1 MDYRK
6 TQNRTKAFLRW
17 YAWSLQ
23 YKDCDPPIWLLNY
36 LFNRY
41 EHNLEQ
47 KLWIAWIYG
56 TTYHLPTAWIIWNE
70 FPDFELVGLERLKQ
84 WNNENY
90 KRLRYQTDTKY
101 NKGYLPQQFE
111 SYKEWIGNKP
121 QIDKFAELKTFDNVW
136 NSVIKNLY
144 KFGRYST
151 WFYLQTLHE
160 CVGLDLTPDTLKLD
174 DYGGSKSHRNGLC
187 YALGLD
193 DWIDKKLDRTQ
204 TEHLETKARQIQ
216 NTIRT
221 KYKLNSNAYTMETA
235 LCSFKKIFR
244 KKQGRYLGYYLDR
257 QAQEI
262 SQVQEDGWYGIEWG
276 VFWQARTETLHPTLY
291 SNIQIKPQLYSQF
304 LDTGS
309 FNRQL

>member
-1 MDYRK
+1 MV
-6 TQNRTKAFLRW
+6 
-17 YAWSLQ
+17 
-23 YKDCDPPIWLLNY
+23 
-36 LFNRY
+36 LF
-41 EHNLEQ
+41 
-47 KLWIAWIYG
+47 
-56 TTYHLPTAWIIWNE
+56 
-70 FPDFELVGLERLKQ
+70 
-84 WNNENY
+84 
-90 KRLRYQTDTKY
+90 
-101 NKGYLPQQFE
+101 
-111 SYKEWIGNKP
+111 
-121 QIDKFAELKTFDNVW
+121 
-136 NSVIKNLY
+136 
-144 KFGRYST
+144 
-151 WFYLQTLHE
+151 
-160 CVGLDLTPDTLKLD
+160 
-174 DYGGSKSHRNGLC
+174 
-187 YALGLD
+187 
-193 DWIDKKLDRTQ
+193 

-276 VFWQARTETLHPTLY
+276 VFWQARTEILHPTLY